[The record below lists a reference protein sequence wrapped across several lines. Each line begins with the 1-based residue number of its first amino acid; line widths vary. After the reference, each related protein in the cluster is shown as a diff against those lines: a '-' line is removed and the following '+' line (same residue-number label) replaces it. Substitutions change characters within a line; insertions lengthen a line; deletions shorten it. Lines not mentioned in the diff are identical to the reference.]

1 MTTFDDL
8 VRERDQFRTEA
19 TNLLTRAGDADLS
32 GEDAARFDQL
42 TAEIEDRNGKIR
54 EMEDRNRRAADLLRA
69 VRDPNGRVRLE
80 GEADRVSPYGRDEDS
95 PPVVRQRDDAMRT
108 LDRATK
114 AGKLEARGAELVENL
129 MRTGPAPSQSW
140 TQRYAVAA
148 GSEAYER
155 AFAKL
160 VANPTQGHLEWTAD
174 EGDAYRAVAAVQ
186 AEQRAMST
194 TDTGGGYLIPLTLD
208 PAVMLTSSGSINP
221 LRQISRVVQTVTDTW
236 QGVTSA
242 GADGR
247 VDCSRRLRWPTRAR
261 LWQPVDPR
269 LQGWCLVPFS
279 FEVQGDA
286 VNFMQELGKL
296 LVDGA
301 EQLNATAYTTG
312 SGSGQP
318 KGIITSLVGSAGTV
332 PLITPGRRRRSSR
345 ATCTRCRT
353 RSHRGSN
360 RTPPGPR
367 TCRSSTRCVNSRQ
380 PMAH

>member
-194 TDTGGGYLIPLTLD
+194 TDTGGGYWF
-208 PAVMLTSSGSINP
+208 
-221 LRQISRVVQTVTDTW
+221 R
-236 QGVTSA
+236 
-242 GADGR
+242 
-247 VDCSRRLRWPTRAR
+247 
-261 LWQPVDPR
+261 
-269 LQGWCLVPFS
+269 
-279 FEVQGDA
+279 
-286 VNFMQELGKL
+286 
-296 LVDGA
+296 
-301 EQLNATAYTTG
+301 
-312 SGSGQP
+312 
-318 KGIITSLVGSAGTV
+318 
-332 PLITPGRRRRSSR
+332 
-345 ATCTRCRT
+345 
-353 RSHRGSN
+353 
-360 RTPPGPR
+360 
-367 TCRSSTRCVNSRQ
+367 
-380 PMAH
+380 